1 MKLSAPKQT
10 RRTNSKLN
18 RPGLGTDDDVDPHA
32 VLAALEDEACR
43 TILEATADESLT
55 ATELSEKCGIPTSTM
70 YRKVELLTD
79 AGLVDERIR
88 INTTGKHAT
97 EYRKGFEDITV
108 AIVEGG
114 EIDVRITEAEAE
126 ADSPG
131 AASALGL

>member
-1 MKLSAPKQT
+1 MKLSAPKRT
-10 RRTNSKLN
+10 RRADTKPNH
-18 RPGLGTDDDVDPHA
+18 PGLKTDDDADPHA

-43 TILEATADESLT
+43 AILEATAEESLT
-55 ATELSEKCGIPTSTM
+55 ATELSEKCDIPTSTM

-97 EYRKGFEDITV
+97 EYRKRFEDITV

-114 EIDVRITEAEAE
+114 EIDVRITEIETE
-126 ADSPG
+126 ADAAG